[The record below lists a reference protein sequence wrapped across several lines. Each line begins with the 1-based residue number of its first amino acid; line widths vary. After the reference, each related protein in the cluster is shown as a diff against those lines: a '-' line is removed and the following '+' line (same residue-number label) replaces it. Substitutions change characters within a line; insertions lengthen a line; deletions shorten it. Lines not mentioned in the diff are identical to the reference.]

1 MAKAQQLAM
10 AFGAMSAGI
19 GVWYA
24 AAPRH
29 FLSVIGARPNRR
41 RITVTRLVA
50 AQEMAVGLSLLAD
63 GRATRWLAMRVAGDL
78 LHGAM
83 LALAIRAPDADRQRM
98 RLAFVALFG
107 ITAADLAATLLARR
121 IERTGQAS
129 ESADGESSQAAREVA
144 ASDVH
149 RSVTIQREPMEVYAH
164 WRQLENLPA
173 FMKHLERVDVL
184 DDRRSR
190 WQAKGPLGT
199 NVEWKAEITDDV
211 PGERIA
217 WTSTEATVAWNSGE
231 VTFQR
236 AAGDRGTEVRVRLD
250 YAPPGGRLGAGVAR
264 LLGEE
269 PDNQVAGDLRRLKQ
283 ILETGEVVVSEAV
296 VGGRSRRQRPAQPA
310 EPATAAA

>member
-29 FLSVIGARPNRR
+29 FLSVIGARPSRR

-63 GRATRWLAMRVAGDL
+63 GRATRWLAMRV
-78 LHGAM
+78 
-83 LALAIRAPDADRQRM
+83 
-98 RLAFVALFG
+98 
-107 ITAADLAATLLARR
+107 
-121 IERTGQAS
+121 
-129 ESADGESSQAAREVA
+129 
-144 ASDVH
+144 
-149 RSVTIQREPMEVYAH
+149 
-164 WRQLENLPA
+164 
-173 FMKHLERVDVL
+173 
-184 DDRRSR
+184 
-190 WQAKGPLGT
+190 
-199 NVEWKAEITDDV
+199 
-211 PGERIA
+211 
-217 WTSTEATVAWNSGE
+217 
-231 VTFQR
+231 
-236 AAGDRGTEVRVRLD
+236 AGDRGTEVRVRLD